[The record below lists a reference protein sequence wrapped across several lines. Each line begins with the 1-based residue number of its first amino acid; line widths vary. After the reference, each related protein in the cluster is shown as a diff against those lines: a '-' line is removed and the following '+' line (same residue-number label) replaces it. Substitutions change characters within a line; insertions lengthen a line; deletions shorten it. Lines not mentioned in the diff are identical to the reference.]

1 MTLANLIRFSRKD
14 KKKSKGIAI
23 FRLAIL
29 VALFAVVLLIS
40 RSRVARGD
48 DAEAI
53 RIRAKLNAIP
63 MTEKISLT
71 NDEWRKI
78 LPQGQ
83 FHVLREAGTEPP
95 FFNEYANNHQ
105 KGIYVCAACGNELF
119 SSETKF
125 DSGTGWPSFY
135 APIAEGKVTVST
147 DNSAGMMRDKVTCAR
162 CGSHLGHVF
171 NDGPAPTH
179 LRYCMNSAALKLNKT
194 TEARKSGL

>member
-1 MTLANLIRFSRKD
+1 M
-14 KKKSKGIAI
+14 
-23 FRLAIL
+23 AIL
-29 VALFAVVLLIS
+29 RMTISIALSVALLAVVLLTS
-40 RSRVARGD
+40 RSGIAKAD
-48 DAEAI
+48 DAQAI
-53 RIRAKLNAIP
+53 RIQAKLKAIP
-63 MTEKISLT
+63 ATEKVSLT
-71 NDEWRKI
+71 NDEWSKI
-78 LPQGQ
+78 LSRGQ
-83 FHVLREAGTEPP
+83 FHVLREAGTELP

-147 DNSAGMMRDKVTCAR
+147 DNSAGMTRDEVTCAR

-179 LRYCMNSAALKLNKT
+179 LRYCMNSAALKLKKT
-194 TEARKSGL
+194 TE

>member
-1 MTLANLIRFSRKD
+1 MTIQNLVRLSRKD
-14 KKKSKGIAI
+14 KKTSQGIAI
-23 FRLAIL
+23 FRVTIF
-29 VALFAVVLLIS
+29 VALFAVVLLIN
-40 RSRVARGD
+40 RSGVARGD

-53 RIRAKLNAIP
+53 RIQAKLNAIP
-63 MTEKISLT
+63 TTEKVSLT

-83 FHVLREAGTEPP
+83 FHVLREAGTELP

-135 APIAEGKVTVST
+135 APIAERKVIVST
-147 DNSAGMMRDKVTCAR
+147 DNSAGMTRDEVRCGR

-179 LRYCMNSAALKLNKT
+179 LRYCMNSAALKLKKDNGT
-194 TEARKSGL
+194 RRVRP

>member
-1 MTLANLIRFSRKD
+1 MIPRLTQLSRKN
-14 KKKSKGIAI
+14 KKTRDGM
-23 FRLAIL
+23 AIL
-29 VALFAVVLLIS
+29 RMTISVALSVALFAVVLLSS
-40 RSRVARGD
+40 RSGVAKAD
-48 DAEAI
+48 DTEAI

-63 MTEKISLT
+63 ATEKVSLT
-71 NDEWRKI
+71 NDEWSKI
-78 LPQGQ
+78 LSRGQ
-83 FHVLREAGTEPP
+83 FHVLREAGTELP

-119 SSETKF
+119 RSETKF

-147 DNSAGMMRDKVTCAR
+147 DNSAGMTRDEVTCAR

-179 LRYCMNSAALKLNKT
+179 LRYCMNSAALKLKKT
-194 TEARKSGL
+194 AEQ